1 MRQPRFIDPT
11 TVTDQLVNESLG
23 YTPQR
28 DQNRTT
34 DEVGRSAGQTD
45 LTVSQGVKLRSRKIR
60 HLQFSEGFNVDARA
74 EIATVAIDPTI
85 TDALQVAIDGKQPLD
100 ADLTTI
106 AGLVDPNADRILF
119 WDDSAGAYA
128 YLEAGTNLTITGTV
142 LDATGASGAPSTATY
157 ITQTADA
164 GLSNEQALGSLA
176 TGILKNTTTTGVLS
190 IAVAGT
196 DYQAADAELAAIA
209 GLTSA
214 ADKVP
219 YFTGSGTAAV
229 TDLTAA
235 GRALIDDA
243 DAAAQRTTLGLVA
256 AGAGDIWVEKA
267 GDTMTGDLILQ
278 STSTT
283 QLQAKNAGGTE
294 YLRVDTTN
302 NALVFLNA
310 ADLYMYSD
318 NGSTVKWAI
327 DGATGIITFG
337 VPNTSVPSI
346 RTGTGTPESA
356 VTAQV
361 GSIFLRSD
369 GGTDTAVYRKESGTG
384 NTGWVAVDNT
394 YSLTDLSDTGT
405 ISPATTGKTLTWD
418 GANWDDMSIYCES
431 LGPWYEDDVAGTA
444 TTSLK
449 LLYMNTGTAVS
460 QSTNR
465 IRAGR
470 TGWIVGAKVTSD
482 AARSA
487 GTCTVQVDL
496 SGVGTAFDAGSV
508 VLDGTRTTQDATI
521 VTAASGINITSGSDT
536 IGVQIV
542 TSGWTPTT
550 ANLFVTLLVIW
561 DPIA

>member
-74 EIATVAIDPTI
+74 EIATVAIDPAV

-106 AGLVDPNADRILF
+106 AGLGDPGADRILF

-128 YLEAGTNLTITGTV
+128 FLEASTNLTITGTAMT
-142 LDATGASGAPSTATY
+142 ATGGSGGTIIVQNDDVDVDTATG
-157 ITQTADA
+157 TVDFSDQFSVTSSPA
-164 GLSNEQALGSLA
+164 GEAN
-176 TGILKNTTTTGVLS
+176 VS
-190 IAVAGT
+190 IADNYVLNT
-196 DYQAADAELAAIA
+196 
-209 GLTSA
+209 
-214 ADKVP
+214 
-219 YFTGSGTAAV
+219 
-229 TDLTAA
+229 
-235 GRALIDDA
+235 
-243 DAAAQRTTLGLVA
+243 
-256 AGAGDIWVEKA
+256 
-267 GDTMTGDLILQ
+267 GDTITGDVLLQ
-278 STSTT
+278 STSAT

-356 VTAQV
+356 VSAQV

-384 NTGWVAVDNT
+384 NTGWVAVKTT
-394 YSLTDLSDTGT
+394 YALGDLADVDVTSPGSINGKGVSWDT
-405 ISPATTGKTLTWD
+405 ATSKFIDQWVYTGW
-418 GANWDDMSIYCES
+418 I
-431 LGPWYEDDVAGTA
+431 GPWRKNDIPGTA
-444 TTSLK
+444 TTALAK
-449 LLYMNTGTAVS
+449 LYFNTATAVS
-460 QSTNR
+460 QNTNPE
-465 IRAGR
+465 RAGR
-470 TGWIVGAKVTSD
+470 VAYIVGAKITSD
-482 AARSA
+482 AARTA
-487 GTCTVQVDL
+487 GTATVKVL
-496 SGVGTAFDAGSV
+496 INGASTAFDAGSV

-521 VTAASGINITSGSDT
+521 VAPSAGIAVTSGGDT
-536 IGVQIV
+536 IGVEVV

-550 ANLFVTLLVIW
+550 ANIQVDLLVIY
-561 DPIA
+561 DPI